1 MDYAL
6 YCVLNFTMY
15 IISLDLSLYVSYKC
29 SMLRGKKNTSHLV
42 GATTF
47 LYIFHSTLAMI

>member
-29 SMLRGKKNTSHLV
+29 SMLRGKKIHRILL
-42 GATTF
+42 APLHF
-47 LYIFHSTLAMI
+47 CIFFTAP